1 MSKMFESHQEAMIR
15 LFILENPKYP
25 ELWQEF
31 IIYLKNG
38 IDLTTFN
45 YQLLRELRVNRLTLD
60 KTKLVIQYLL
70 RNYNLDE
77 GAIYRLLTNDLK
89 KTVHPLNASL

>member
-1 MSKMFESHQEAMIR
+1 MFESHQEVMLR
-15 LFILENPKYP
+15 LFSLEDPKYP
-25 ELWQEF
+25 EFWQEF
-31 IIYLKNG
+31 IIFLKNG
-38 IDLTTFN
+38 VDLTTFD

-89 KTVHPLNASL
+89 KTIHPLNASL